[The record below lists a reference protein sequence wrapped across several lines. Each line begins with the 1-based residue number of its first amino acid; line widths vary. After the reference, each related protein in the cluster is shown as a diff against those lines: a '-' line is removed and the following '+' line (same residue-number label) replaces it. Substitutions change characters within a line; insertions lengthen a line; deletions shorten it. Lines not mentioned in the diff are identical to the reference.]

1 MKKRSIY
8 LLSTTLVI
16 YLSYR
21 NMESINFRYS
31 MKNVLLATKNQY
43 KYKLIEKV
51 EIVLKRMRWKALF
64 FDNTNDNNNTNNT
77 NTNTQ
82 NSNQNPRKFTFK
94 SRNCPPQMPGMK
106 EFEEDVYN
114 MVKNINFKKVH
125 SKFQEQLLQ
134 VVKRITSSNNVFIP
148 ADKTQNYYELKR
160 GIGTGILYGLTPHM
174 TNLLKGKLE
183 KHS

>member
-1 MKKRSIY
+1 
-8 LLSTTLVI
+8 
-16 YLSYR
+16 
-21 NMESINFRYS
+21 MESINFRYS

-43 KYKLIEKV
+43 IYKLIEKV

-114 MVKNINFKKVH
+114 MVKNI
-125 SKFQEQLLQ
+125 KF
-134 VVKRITSSNNVFIP
+134 
-148 ADKTQNYYELKR
+148 
-160 GIGTGILYGLTPHM
+160 
-174 TNLLKGKLE
+174 
-183 KHS
+183 